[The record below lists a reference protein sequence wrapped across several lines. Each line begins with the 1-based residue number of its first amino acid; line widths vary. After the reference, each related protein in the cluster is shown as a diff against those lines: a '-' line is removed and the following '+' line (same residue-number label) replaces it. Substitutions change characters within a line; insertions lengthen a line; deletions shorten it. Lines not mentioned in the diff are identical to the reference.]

1 MLGARE
7 CAKMLPII
15 SNKCVKQIKPLKNQH
30 HGLELTLVELRQ
42 SYTGMFKDILI
53 ATVPVAKSV

>member
-1 MLGARE
+1 MLRARE
-7 CAKMLPII
+7 CAKMLPIS